1 MAEPALDLMADK
13 VEAHRAD
20 PCLFVREVI
29 GARPTEQQARILD
42 SVAGNKRTSVAS
54 GHGIGKSTTGAWLLW
69 WFLCNFPHARV
80 PVTAPTGHQL
90 NDILWSEVVK
100 WANRM
105 DPWYRAQFEITAEK
119 VFHKDHPK
127 TWFAVAR
134 TARRENPD
142 ALQGF
147 HGEDLLYIVDEASGV
162 PLEIFQPVEG
172 ALTGPNNKIL
182 IQGNPT
188 QTQGYLFDS
197 HHKDRS
203 RWQAFNMS
211 SQDSPLV
218 EPEYVES
225 MAEKY
230 GEESD
235 IFRVRVLGRF
245 PRAAVNQLIPLDL
258 VEAAAAR
265 SVHEK
270 DYGQAPKLLG
280 VDVARYGDDFSAL
293 IRRQGL
299 AASGLRKFHGLDNM
313 TLAGIVAQ
321 EIQEYQP
328 DAVFIDGVGN
338 GSGVVDR
345 LRQLDYSI
353 IEVNAGERA
362 IRDDKFYNLR
372 AEMWVKVRDWLKT
385 GPDIPDDQ
393 QLKDD
398 LIGPEYGFDAKNR
411 IQLEKKE
418 DMKKRGLA
426 SPDCAD
432 ALAMTFA
439 RPVAL
444 PESRLHARGREPAMA
459 ETEYDVFG
467 RGE

>member
-20 PCLFVREVI
+20 PVLFVREVI
-29 GARPTEQQARILD
+29 GARPTDQQAAILT
-42 SVAGNKRTSVAS
+42 SVADHKRTSVAS
-54 GHGIGKSTTGAWLLW
+54 GHGIGKSTSGAWLLW
-69 WFLCNFPHARV
+69 WFLCCWPHSRV

-100 WANRM
+100 WGNRM
-105 DPWYRAQFEITAEK
+105 DPWYRAQFEVTAEK
-119 VFHKDHPK
+119 VAHKDHPK

-134 TARRENPD
+134 TARKENPD

-182 IQGNPT
+182 LQGNPT
-188 QTQGYLFDS
+188 QTTGYLFDS
-197 HHKDRS
+197 HHKDRGRWS
-203 RWQAFNMS
+203 RFNLS
-211 SQDSPLV
+211 SEDSPLV
-218 EPEYVES
+218 AEEYVRS
-225 MAEKY
+225 MEEKY
-230 GEESD
+230 GRDSD
-235 IFRVRVLGRF
+235 IFRVRVLGLF

-265 SVHEK
+265 NVREINFRE
-270 DYGQAPKLLG
+270 APKLLG
-280 VDVARYGDDFSAL
+280 VDVARFGDDSSAL

-299 AASGLRKFHGLDNM
+299 AASGLRRFHGLDSM

-321 EIQEYQP
+321 EIQEWQP

-338 GSGVVDR
+338 GAGVVDR

-362 IRDDKFYNLR
+362 IDQAKFYNLR
-372 AEMWVKVRDWLKT
+372 AEMWVKARDWLKA
-385 GPDIPDDQ
+385 GAEIPDDQ

-398 LIGPEYGFDAKNR
+398 LTGPEYGFDAKNR
-411 IQLEKKE
+411 IQLERKE

-426 SPDCAD
+426 SPDAAD
-432 ALAMTFA
+432 ALAHTFA

-444 PESRLHARGREPAMA
+444 PESKLHARGREPAMA
-459 ETEYDVFG
+459 ETDYDLFQ
-467 RGE
+467 RS